1 MISGALLLAPSHRNT
16 ISGFLKKRLL
26 KIVPSYLAWALI
38 YFAWR
43 IYIEE
48 EDLTWTVFPG
58 ELAAGSV
65 YYHLW
70 FLNMLLELYLLVPFL
85 RILVEFTPKAV
96 LIYGLGLWLIWFFF
110 RVHAS
115 AYLWTGSVFE
125 LCRIYRLFYSRPSTF
140 QCALERTRTG
150 LGFHQLGSCGQLGG
164 IFSVSCRP
172 RTREDFI
179 GGDWGPKF
187 KANGVHF
194 LVLGSPGV
202 VDSDT
207 YKEGNPEEYNKTLAA
222 LGNIVKEIARA
233 NGAGYADVHGI
244 MSDVMKKAKAKYGA
258 SYALAGED
266 GVHPDE
272 NGQLVMAYAFLKA
285 MGCSGDLGTI
295 TLDQIV

>member
-1 MISGALLLAPSHRNT
+1 M
-16 ISGFLKKRLL
+16 
-26 KIVPSYLAWALI
+26 
-38 YFAWR
+38 
-43 IYIEE
+43 
-48 EDLTWTVFPG
+48 
-58 ELAAGSV
+58 
-65 YYHLW
+65 
-70 FLNMLLELYLLVPFL
+70 
-85 RILVEFTPKAV
+85 
-96 LIYGLGLWLIWFFF
+96 
-110 RVHAS
+110 
-115 AYLWTGSVFE
+115 
-125 LCRIYRLFYSRPSTF
+125 
-140 QCALERTRTG
+140 
-150 LGFHQLGSCGQLGG
+150 
-164 IFSVSCRP
+164 
-172 RTREDFI
+172 
-179 GGDWGPKF
+179 
-187 KANGVHF
+187 HF